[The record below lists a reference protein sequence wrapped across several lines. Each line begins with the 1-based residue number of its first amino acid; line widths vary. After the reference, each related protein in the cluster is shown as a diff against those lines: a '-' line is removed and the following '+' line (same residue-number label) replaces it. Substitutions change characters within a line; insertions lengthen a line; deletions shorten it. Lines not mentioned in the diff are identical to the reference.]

1 MDRFLYIIDLVTK
14 EFLEFSLT
22 VSLTLGADQKGFLD
36 IMVFKRSYLL
46 IVFAVVVSI
55 VTSLGLSLILA

>member
-1 MDRFLYIIDLVTK
+1 MDRYLYIIDLVTK

-36 IMVFKRSYLL
+36 IMVLRGVIY
-46 IVFAVVVSI
+46 
-55 VTSLGLSLILA
+55 